1 MSKPHSRREVTDLGS
16 LKLLAHP
23 MRYRVMD
30 RLRQGPATS
39 TTLARAL
46 GLNTGVTSYHLRQM
60 AEHGF
65 IEEVPE
71 LSRGRERWWRA
82 RPLDLRFPRRSE
94 QSEEMRPVMD
104 EMHRLDFAAELE
116 QFARFQLERE
126 ELGPW
131 ADALLFS
138 RGSIR
143 VDLAELEEFFEEY
156 ISLLKRYQ
164 RPDEETPPHARTVLA
179 RLLAFPV
186 PTSTTDTAAEARVAR
201 VITPSGMLLRS
212 TSFPLR

>member
-23 MRYRVMD
+23 IRYRVMD

-186 PTSTTDTAAEARVAR
+186 PTSATDTTEEASVRER
-201 VITPSGMLLRS
+201 D
-212 TSFPLR
+212 

>member
-1 MSKPHSRREVTDLGS
+1 MGDPHPRREITDLES
-16 LKLLAHP
+16 LTLLAHP
-23 MRYRVMD
+23 MRYRMMD

-39 TTLARAL
+39 TTLAQAL

-82 RPLDLRFPRRSE
+82 RPMDLRFPRRSQ

-104 EMHRLDFAAELE
+104 QMHRLDFAAELE

-131 ADALLFS
+131 ADALVFS

-143 VDLAELEEFFEEY
+143 VDLAELEGFFEEY

-164 RPDEETPPHARTVLA
+164 RPDEETPPQARTVLA

-186 PTSTTDTAAEARVAR
+186 PTGTTDTTDTTDTTEESSVREHD
-201 VITPSGMLLRS
+201 
-212 TSFPLR
+212 

>member
-1 MSKPHSRREVTDLGS
+1 MDKPRSRREIIDLGS

-60 AEHGF
+60 AKHGF

-186 PTSTTDTAAEARVAR
+186 PTSATDTTEESSVREHD
-201 VITPSGMLLRS
+201 
-212 TSFPLR
+212 

>member
-1 MSKPHSRREVTDLGS
+1 MGKPHSRREITDLGS

-156 ISLLKRYQ
+156 LSLLKRYQ

-186 PTSTTDTAAEARVAR
+186 PTSATDTTEEASVREHD
-201 VITPSGMLLRS
+201 
-212 TSFPLR
+212 

>member
-1 MSKPHSRREVTDLGS
+1 MGEPHPRREITDLGS

-23 MRYRVMD
+23 MRYRMMD

-39 TTLARAL
+39 TTLARVL

-82 RPLDLRFPRRSE
+82 RRLDLRFPRRSE

-156 ISLLKRYQ
+156 VSLLKRYQ
-164 RPDEETPPHARTVLA
+164 RPDQETPSQARTVLA

-186 PTSTTDTAAEARVAR
+186 PTDTTEEASV
-201 VITPSGMLLRS
+201 PEHD
-212 TSFPLR
+212 

>member
-1 MSKPHSRREVTDLGS
+1 MSKPHSRREITDLGS

-186 PTSTTDTAAEARVAR
+186 PTSTTDTAAEANVREHD
-201 VITPSGMLLRS
+201 
-212 TSFPLR
+212 

>member
-1 MSKPHSRREVTDLGS
+1 MSKPHSRREITDLGS

-60 AEHGF
+60 AKHGF

-164 RPDEETPPHARTVLA
+164 RPDDETPPHARTLLA

-186 PTSTTDTAAEARVAR
+186 PTSATDTTEESSVRER
-201 VITPSGMLLRS
+201 D
-212 TSFPLR
+212 

>member
-1 MSKPHSRREVTDLGS
+1 
-16 LKLLAHP
+16 
-23 MRYRVMD
+23 
-30 RLRQGPATS
+30 
-39 TTLARAL
+39 
-46 GLNTGVTSYHLRQM
+46 
-60 AEHGF
+60 
-65 IEEVPE
+65 
-71 LSRGRERWWRA
+71 
-82 RPLDLRFPRRSE
+82 
-94 QSEEMRPVMD
+94 MD

-164 RPDEETPPHARTVLA
+164 RPDEETPSQARTVLA

-186 PTSTTDTAAEARVAR
+186 STDTTEEASVREHE
-201 VITPSGMLLRS
+201 
-212 TSFPLR
+212 

>member
-1 MSKPHSRREVTDLGS
+1 MREPRPRREITDLGS
-16 LKLLAHP
+16 LKLLANP
-23 MRYRVMD
+23 MRYRMMD

-39 TTLARAL
+39 TTLARVL

-60 AEHGF
+60 AKHGF

-164 RPDEETPPHARTVLA
+164 RPDEETPSQARTVLA

-186 PTSTTDTAAEARVAR
+186 STETTEEASVREHE
-201 VITPSGMLLRS
+201 
-212 TSFPLR
+212 

>member
-1 MSKPHSRREVTDLGS
+1 MDEPHPRREITDLES

-23 MRYRVMD
+23 VRYRIQD

-46 GLNTGVTSYHLRQM
+46 GLNTGATSYHLRQM

-71 LSRGRERWWRA
+71 LARGRERWWRA

-104 EMHRLDFAAELE
+104 QMHRLDFAAELE

-143 VDLAELEEFFEEY
+143 VDLAELEAFFEEY

-164 RPDEETPPHARTVLA
+164 RPDEQTPPQARTVLA
-179 RLLAFPV
+179 RLFAFPV
-186 PTSTTDTAAEARVAR
+186 PTSATDTTEEASV
-201 VITPSGMLLRS
+201 PEQD
-212 TSFPLR
+212 

>member
-1 MSKPHSRREVTDLGS
+1 MDKPRSRREIIDLGS

-60 AEHGF
+60 AKHGF

-186 PTSTTDTAAEARVAR
+186 PTSATDTTEEASVREHD
-201 VITPSGMLLRS
+201 
-212 TSFPLR
+212 

>member
-1 MSKPHSRREVTDLGS
+1 MREPRPRREITDLGS
-16 LKLLAHP
+16 LKLLANP
-23 MRYRVMD
+23 MRYRMMD

-39 TTLARAL
+39 TTLARVL

-82 RPLDLRFPRRSE
+82 RPLDLRFPRRSD

-164 RPDEETPPHARTVLA
+164 RPDEETPSQARTVLA

-186 PTSTTDTAAEARVAR
+186 STETTEEASVREHE
-201 VITPSGMLLRS
+201 
-212 TSFPLR
+212 

>member
-1 MSKPHSRREVTDLGS
+1 MREPRPRREITDLGS
-16 LKLLAHP
+16 LKLLANP
-23 MRYRVMD
+23 MRYRMMD

-39 TTLARAL
+39 TTLARVL

-82 RPLDLRFPRRSE
+82 RPLDLRFPRRSD

-164 RPDEETPPHARTVLA
+164 RPDEETPSQARTVLA

-186 PTSTTDTAAEARVAR
+186 PTDTTEEASVREHE
-201 VITPSGMLLRS
+201 
-212 TSFPLR
+212 

>member
-1 MSKPHSRREVTDLGS
+1 MDKPRSRREIIDLGS

-30 RLRQGPATS
+30 RLRRGPATS

-60 AEHGF
+60 AKHGF

-186 PTSTTDTAAEARVAR
+186 PTSATDTTEESSVREHD
-201 VITPSGMLLRS
+201 
-212 TSFPLR
+212 

>member
-1 MSKPHSRREVTDLGS
+1 MSKPHSRREITDLGS

-39 TTLARAL
+39 TTLAKAL

-186 PTSTTDTAAEARVAR
+186 PTSATDTTEEASVRER
-201 VITPSGMLLRS
+201 D
-212 TSFPLR
+212 

>member
-186 PTSTTDTAAEARVAR
+186 PTSATDTTEEASVREHD
-201 VITPSGMLLRS
+201 
-212 TSFPLR
+212 

>member
-1 MSKPHSRREVTDLGS
+1 
-16 LKLLAHP
+16 
-23 MRYRVMD
+23 
-30 RLRQGPATS
+30 
-39 TTLARAL
+39 
-46 GLNTGVTSYHLRQM
+46 M

-71 LSRGRERWWRA
+71 LARGRERWWRA

-116 QFARFQLERE
+116 QFARVQLERE

-186 PTSTTDTAAEARVAR
+186 PTSATDTTEEASVRDR
-201 VITPSGMLLRS
+201 D
-212 TSFPLR
+212 

>member
-1 MSKPHSRREVTDLGS
+1 MTPIRDGRQMCSSTDLGS

-71 LSRGRERWWRA
+71 LSMK
-82 RPLDLRFPRRSE
+82 PR
-94 QSEEMRPVMD
+94 V
-104 EMHRLDFAAELE
+104 
-116 QFARFQLERE
+116 
-126 ELGPW
+126 W
-131 ADALLFS
+131 
-138 RGSIR
+138 
-143 VDLAELEEFFEEY
+143 
-156 ISLLKRYQ
+156 
-164 RPDEETPPHARTVLA
+164 
-179 RLLAFPV
+179 
-186 PTSTTDTAAEARVAR
+186 
-201 VITPSGMLLRS
+201 
-212 TSFPLR
+212 

>member
-39 TTLARAL
+39 TTRARAL

-186 PTSTTDTAAEARVAR
+186 PTSATDTTEEASVRER
-201 VITPSGMLLRS
+201 D
-212 TSFPLR
+212 

>member
-1 MSKPHSRREVTDLGS
+1 MGKPHSRRQITDLGS
-16 LKLLAHP
+16 LRLLAHP

-179 RLLAFPV
+179 RLVAFPV
-186 PTSTTDTAAEARVAR
+186 PTSATDTTEEASVREHD
-201 VITPSGMLLRS
+201 
-212 TSFPLR
+212 

>member
-1 MSKPHSRREVTDLGS
+1 MSKPPSRREITDLGS

-30 RLRQGPATS
+30 RLRQGPATA

-186 PTSTTDTAAEARVAR
+186 PTSATDTTEEASVRER
-201 VITPSGMLLRS
+201 D
-212 TSFPLR
+212 